1 MRAKTIL
8 QIVIVLAGVFLGAY
22 FSKLSFNLHDT
33 FGHSELRVHP
43 SMDHGVI
50 DISYDS
56 IIPQIEKLEMVKDPM
71 SGWNL
76 YIRTNNFKFT
86 PENVNKQHKQG
97 EGHAHLY
104 INGNKI
110 ARLYD
115 NWFHVPELQN
125 EENQIKITLNAN
137 SHETMIFNNKPIT
150 KIIILKNIDA
160 NNQ

>member
-1 MRAKTIL
+1 MRAQTIL
-8 QIVIVLAGVFLGAY
+8 QIVIVVAGVFLGAH
-22 FSKLSFNLHDT
+22 FSKLSYNLHDT
-33 FGHSELRVHP
+33 FEHSELNSHP

-50 DISYDS
+50 DITNDS

-76 YIRTNNFKFT
+76 YIQTNNFKFT
-86 PENVNKQHKQG
+86 PENVNKQHKSG

-110 ARLYD
+110 TRLYD
-115 NWFHVPELQN
+115 NWFHIPELQK

-137 SHETMIFNNKPIT
+137 SHETMVFNNKPIA
-150 KIIILKNIDA
+150 KNIILRNIDGE
-160 NNQ
+160 NQ